1 MPYYRLGRVKRIEDT
16 YQRMCSRVLIHDLAC
31 ASSFAWVREG

>member
-16 YQRMCSRVLIHDLAC
+16 YQRMCSRVLIP
-31 ASSFAWVREG
+31 SQKSVEGGRIR